1 MCGALYRAVL
11 RRLAIKKA
19 VGNRNEKF
27 REVKEMREGIHPDYK
42 QVTVK
47 CNCGNEFV
55 TGSTKDEIRVEVCS
69 KCHPFY
75 TGSQKMLLEAGGR
88 VEKFNKK
95 YGRK

>member
-27 REVKEMREGIHPDYK
+27 REVKEMREGIHPAYYQAK
-42 QVTVK
+42 VV

-55 TGSTKDEIRVEVCS
+55 TGSTKKDIHVEVCS
-69 KCHPFY
+69 KWLGFSGDIKLNLFVFFFFY
-75 TGSQKMLLEAGGR
+75 FERTA
-88 VEKFNKK
+88 
-95 YGRK
+95 

>member
-1 MCGALYRAVL
+1 
-11 RRLAIKKA
+11 
-19 VGNRNEKF
+19 
-27 REVKEMREGIHPDYK
+27 MREGRHPDYK

-47 CNCGNEFV
+47 CTCGNEFV